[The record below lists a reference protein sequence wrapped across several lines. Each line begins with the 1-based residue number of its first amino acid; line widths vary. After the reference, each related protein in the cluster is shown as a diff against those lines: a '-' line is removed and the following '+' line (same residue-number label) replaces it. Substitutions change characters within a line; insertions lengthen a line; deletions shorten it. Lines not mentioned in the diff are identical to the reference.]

1 MTRTFLVA
9 RSEFIKYVTR
19 RGFIISLLMLPLWIV
34 VGAVVPQWIAST
46 TPTRIFTV
54 VDRSGNNF
62 YAEALAHAVR
72 DDTDRRT
79 LAAFAAYA
87 HTNVKLGPARA
98 AKPNLAPILDA
109 PEGDAHALAA
119 FRAAGGAQGLAAQ
132 LAPFRKD
139 GAPQFVAPKP
149 RFEIVAPDRALAAAT
164 PAGLPLA
171 AAAALNGNHPLYAIV
186 VIPARFS
193 AARGA
198 PDAEYWSE
206 NASDPELQHFVHGAL
221 TEAMRNQVLQKLAP
235 GVPTAWLMPEARL
248 RPLNLGASGSGHEI
262 SIMDQLRSYAP
273 AVLAF
278 LLLLTIFMNAGALL
292 SGVIEEKSSR
302 IVEVI
307 LSCVTPTEFMA
318 GKLLGAAAASLLT
331 LFLWGAMLVAGA
343 ALILPNSL
351 ATIGALG
358 MAFVTS
364 SLLPMLLLCF
374 VCGLLIYASIFLA
387 IGSMATSIQDA
398 QALVGPTMI
407 VVMAP
412 LIMMPA
418 LLHDPNGSV
427 ATAMTWVP
435 IYTPFFMMFRLPWNP
450 PAVEVWG
457 ASLLMVLTTLFMVF
471 QMGRIFASHV
481 LTTERPPRL
490 GNLLRRQK
498 RARPQK
504 TGRA

>member
-87 HTNVKLGPARA
+87 RANVKPGPAHA
-98 AKPNLAPILDA
+98 AKPDLAAIIDA

-119 FRAAGGAQGLAAQ
+119 FRAAGGAEGLAAQ

-139 GAPQFVAPKP
+139 STPQFVAPKP
-149 RFEIVAPDRALAAAT
+149 RFEMVPPDRALTAAT
-164 PAGLPLA
+164 PAGFPLA
-171 AAAALNGNHPLYAIV
+171 AAAALNGNRPLYAIV
-186 VIPARFS
+186 MIPARFS

-248 RPLNLGASGSGHEI
+248 RPLNLGAGGSGHEI

-331 LFLWGAMLVAGA
+331 LFLWGAMLVVGA
-343 ALILPNSL
+343 ALIVPNSV
-351 ATIGALG
+351 ATLGALA

-374 VCGLLIYASIFLA
+374 VCGLLIFLA

-418 LLHDPNGSV
+418 LLHDPNGPV

-435 IYTPFFMMFRLPWNP
+435 VYTPFFMMFRLPWNP

-490 GNLLRRQK
+490 GSLLRRRKHAK
-498 RARPQK
+498 R

>member
-87 HTNVKLGPARA
+87 RANVKPGPAHA
-98 AKPNLAPILDA
+98 AKPDLAAIIDA

-119 FRAAGGAQGLAAQ
+119 FRAAGGAEGLAAQ

-139 GAPQFVAPKP
+139 STPQFVAPKP
-149 RFEIVAPDRALAAAT
+149 RFEMVPPDRALTAAT
-164 PAGLPLA
+164 PAGFPLA
-171 AAAALNGNHPLYAIV
+171 AAAALNGNRPLYAIV
-186 VIPARFS
+186 MIPARFS

-248 RPLNLGASGSGHEI
+248 RPLNLGAGGSGHEI

-331 LFLWGAMLVAGA
+331 LFLWGAMLVVGA
-343 ALILPNSL
+343 ALIVPNSV
-351 ATIGALG
+351 ATLGALG

-407 VVMAP
+407 VVMA
-412 LIMMPA
+412 
-418 LLHDPNGSV
+418 
-427 ATAMTWVP
+427 
-435 IYTPFFMMFRLPWNP
+435 
-450 PAVEVWG
+450 
-457 ASLLMVLTTLFMVF
+457 
-471 QMGRIFASHV
+471 
-481 LTTERPPRL
+481 
-490 GNLLRRQK
+490 
-498 RARPQK
+498 
-504 TGRA
+504 